1 MSLLRPVPGEKSY
14 WADVAYLMTSIN
26 SKIGYARSADNV
38 IRKKNI
44 TMDSVLWTIFSW
56 IMKIIVLLMIV
67 SIVVFFCKF
76 IWSTATN
83 GGRKWY
89 YYDPRKPWKGGYWTP
104 LLPRTPP
111 YNEYKWNPATCR
123 FEHKD
128 TGEPLY
134 SWQKPVTR
142 HEVSRSDTKKK
153 RPEWLRFLFEE
164 TPATLLEKRRRK
176 KWSNERE

>member
-1 MSLLRPVPGEKSY
+1 M
-14 WADVAYLMTSIN
+14 
-26 SKIGYARSADNV
+26 DN
-38 IRKKNI
+38 I
-44 TMDSVLWTIFSW
+44 LWVIFSW
-56 IMKIIVLLMIV
+56 IMKIIVVLMIV

-76 IWSTATN
+76 IWSMATN

-89 YYDPRKPWKGGYWTP
+89 YYDPSKPWKGGYWTP

-111 YNEYKWNPATCR
+111 YNEYEWNPATCR
-123 FEHKD
+123 FEHKV

-134 SWQKPVTR
+134 SWQKPVTK
-142 HEVSRSDTKKK
+142 HKDSRPHSKKK

-176 KWSNERE
+176 KYSDERGSPEEIWNSRRQTRGLCRRGWR

>member
-26 SKIGYARSADNV
+26 SKIGYARSADSV

-44 TMDSVLWTIFSW
+44 TMDSVFWTIFSW

-67 SIVVFFCKF
+67 SIAVFFCKF
-76 IWSTATN
+76 IWSMATN

-89 YYDPRKPWKGGYWTP
+89 YYDPRKPWKGGYCTP

-111 YNEYKWNPATCR
+111 YNEYEWNPATCR
-123 FEHKD
+123 FEHKE

-134 SWQKPVTR
+134 SWQRPVTR
-142 HEVSRSDTKKK
+142 HEVSRPDTKKK
-153 RPEWLRFLFEE
+153 RPEWLRLLFEE
-164 TPATLLEKRRRK
+164 TPATLLEKCRRK
-176 KWSNERE
+176 K